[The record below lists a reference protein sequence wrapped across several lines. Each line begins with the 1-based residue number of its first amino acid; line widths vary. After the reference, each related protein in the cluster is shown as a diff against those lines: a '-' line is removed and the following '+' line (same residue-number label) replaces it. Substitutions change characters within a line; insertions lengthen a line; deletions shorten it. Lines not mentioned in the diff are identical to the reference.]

1 MLDKENYQSGEE
13 GAVVLDEMAER
24 ELAHLQKAAE
34 IEEEIEGIEDSAITD
49 IGALSKH
56 HNYLRMKFDWY
67 SAWHQNRRA
76 ERIHYL
82 LLIIFCLLVL
92 TVFYF
97 KR

>member
-13 GAVVLDEMAER
+13 GADMLNEMAER

-34 IEEEIEGIEDSAITD
+34 IGEEIEGIEHLAKTD

-56 HNYLRMKFDWY
+56 HNYLRMKFGWY
-67 SAWHQNRRA
+67 SVWHQNKRA
-76 ERIHYL
+76 ESIHYL

-92 TVFYF
+92 MVFYL